1 MRFHPARLVASL
13 AVACAVPLAAC
24 ATRGAAGPQPAG
36 SPASPRL
43 VAVDARARGL
53 VRIGED
59 GIARAND
66 AALDAYFAPG
76 FVFHGPEGD
85 MTFAQLKAS
94 FAALR
99 ASFSDFR
106 VTREAIVV
114 QGDLAAARTTMA
126 GTFTGPFRS
135 PYGVLRPTGGPMRR
149 ELINVFRYD
158 ARGRLAEEWVRN
170 DVAGFYRQLGVVFTP
185 SVPDA
190 ARTRR

>member
-1 MRFHPARLVASL
+1 M
-13 AVACAVPLAAC
+13 
-24 ATRGAAGPQPAG
+24 T
-36 SPASPRL
+36 
-43 VAVDARARGL
+43 RARGL

-114 QGDLAAARTTMA
+114 QGDLVARRVE
-126 GTFTGPFRS
+126 P
-135 PYGVLRPTGGPMRR
+135 
-149 ELINVFRYD
+149 
-158 ARGRLAEEWVRN
+158 RGADGR
-170 DVAGFYRQLGVVFTP
+170 DRQLRGVRGPHPRALETV
-185 SVPDA
+185 SKRQVCMLA
-190 ARTRR
+190 